1 MEEETG
7 AVSTDGAEVLT
18 RLEDMP
24 GWVFEWEPIK
34 ECLAQY
40 DSSLYWLAI
49 VMVLIF
55 VLGTQMVFFPLFY
68 RGLKQQASG
77 SMRMSYLMSLLVAV
91 IVFHWWL
98 WQIMFVAL
106 LKNYWVWL
114 FWGLFV
120 LAWGALVFVTPKRRL
135 ES

>member
-7 AVSTDGAEVLT
+7 AASAEVLT

-120 LAWGALVFVTPKRRL
+120 LAWGGLVFVTPKRRL